1 MGVKNMRLIV
11 QVNGSTKHNWR
22 QIFAYTYKQATIL
35 HVKRC
40 IFNVQMKPYPR
51 FIYTVQQHKAH
62 LYIAAVQCTLCME
75 RNSTSH
81 SYAWSFHSYIKN
93 TQPDRLYRLVYANY
107 RHSVQKV
114 GMEWAFPA
122 WMLVLANCTHPSNSL
137 NIHNW
142 NFSITYFSSIL
153 LLLFDGRKRCFYL
166 PQNRN
171 CNPLKFCC
179 GNGLLSQTCQKD
191 VCFQIICLFHLA
203 KNKTKTTRKRK
214 GWRKNVRVGST
225 VLNTR
230 LWRANMTFKIHICQK

>member
-1 MGVKNMRLIV
+1 M
-11 QVNGSTKHNWR
+11 HD
-22 QIFAYTYKQATIL
+22 
-35 HVKRC
+35 
-40 IFNVQMKPYPR
+40 R
-51 FIYTVQQHKAH
+51 FIRTLKIHNLTGCIASCMQIIGIRYKKSEWNEHFRH
-62 LYIAAVQCTLCME
+62 ECLYS
-75 RNSTSH
+75 RS
-81 SYAWSFHSYIKN
+81 
-93 TQPDRLYRLVYANY
+93 
-107 RHSVQKV
+107 
-114 GMEWAFPA
+114 
-122 WMLVLANCTHPSNSL
+122 THPSNSL

-203 KNKTKTTRKRK
+203 KNQTKTTRKRK